1 MQYLCLVYVQP
12 STFDALTPEEHLAL
26 DEASLAHDEELQHS
40 GHLILAQA
48 LQEPDT
54 AITVRHRGGAV
65 STTAGPFAETVEH
78 LGGFL
83 YLEARDL
90 NEAVAIASRA
100 PIARY
105 ATLEV
110 RPVLDLAA
118 RVEERQKSM
127 TR

>member
-12 STFDALTPEEHLAL
+12 STFAELTPEEHLAL
-26 DEASLAHDEELQHS
+26 DQASLAHDEDLQRS
-40 GHLILAQA
+40 GHLILASA
-48 LQEPDT
+48 LQEPET

-65 STTAGPFAETVEH
+65 STTTGPFAETVEH

-83 YLEARDL
+83 FLVARDL

-110 RPVLDLAA
+110 RPLLDLAA
-118 RVEERQKSM
+118 RVEERQRSE